1 MGVVRFVVIDEKN
14 LKIKKG
20 NQKWYFEKGQK
31 NVIAER
37 KKVIKKTNC
46 GRQNTAKKSRRLSN
60 RNTTQKRGK
69 LEGPGRC

>member
-20 NQKWYFEKGQK
+20 NKKWYFEKGQK

-37 KKVIKKTNC
+37 KKVIKKTN
-46 GRQNTAKKSRRLSN
+46 
-60 RNTTQKRGK
+60 
-69 LEGPGRC
+69 

>member
-37 KKVIKKTNC
+37 KKVIKMTNC
-46 GRQNTAKKSRRLSN
+46 GRQNTAIKIPKIEQ
-60 RNTTQKRGK
+60 QKHYLKTR
-69 LEGPGRC
+69 